1 MDFEKIKT
9 FLSVSRNKT
18 FSDAA
23 LELHLAQTT
32 VSHRIKSLEEEVD
45 LQLFERGKGRK
56 EVTLTPIGEEFYKIS
71 EEWLRLENEY
81 QLLRTRGLLLSLI
94 VGSVDS
100 INSFLFQ
107 NTYFQLSNKSNIK
120 LQIKTLHSDEIY
132 AEVEKR
138 HIDIGFSLKNRAHSN
153 ISVNKFFQSPM
164 VVIKSSENSNSISPA
179 IHPKDLDTQHEVFL
193 PWGEEYSSWH
203 AYWWD
208 PLSISRV
215 NIDNS
220 NILLKLLEN
229 KEKWAIVPK
238 FIAEGVSSKYKIF
251 ELADRPP
258 DYVVY
263 KLTHKSPTTLSVQAI
278 NYFNK
283 CYQESLDS

>member
-56 EVTLTPIGEEFYKIS
+56 EVILTPIGEEFYKIS
-71 EEWLRLENEY
+71 EEWLRLENEV
-81 QLLRTRGLLLSLI
+81 QFLRTQGLLLSLI

-100 INSFLFQ
+100 LNSFLFQ
-107 NTYFQLSNKSNIK
+107 NTYFQLSNNSNIK
-120 LQIKTLHSDEIY
+120 LQIKTLHSGEIY
-132 AEVEKR
+132 SEVEKR

-153 ISVNKFFQSPM
+153 VIVDKFFQSPM
-164 VVIKSSENSNSISPA
+164 VVIKSSENIDSISTI
-179 IHPKDLDTQHEVFL
+179 IHPKDLDTQNEVFL
-193 PWGEEYSSWH
+193 PWGEEYISWH

-215 NIDNS
+215 NMDNS

-251 ELADRPP
+251 ELVDRPP

-263 KLTHKSPTTLSVQAI
+263 KLTHKSPTTLSNQAI
-278 NYFNK
+278 DYFIK
-283 CYQESLDS
+283 CYQENLG

>member
-18 FSDAA
+18 FSGAA
-23 LELHLAQTT
+23 RELHLAQTT
-32 VSHRIKSLEEEVD
+32 VSHRIKFLEEEVN

-81 QLLRTRGLLLSLI
+81 QLLRTRGLLLPLVI
-94 VGSVDS
+94 GSVDS

-107 NTYFQLSNKSNIK
+107 NTYFQLSNKPNVK

-132 AEVEKR
+132 TEVEKR

-153 ISVNKFFQSPM
+153 VSVNKFFQSPM
-164 VVIKSSENSNSISPA
+164 VVIKSSETIDSVSTV
-179 IHPKDLDTQHEVFL
+179 IHPRELDTQHEIFL

-208 PLSISRV
+208 PFSISRV

-238 FIAEGVSSKYKIF
+238 YIAEDMSSTYKIF

-263 KLTHKSPTTLSVQAI
+263 KLTHKNSTTLSKQAI
-278 NYFNK
+278 NCFNE
-283 CYQESLDS
+283 CYQGSLNN